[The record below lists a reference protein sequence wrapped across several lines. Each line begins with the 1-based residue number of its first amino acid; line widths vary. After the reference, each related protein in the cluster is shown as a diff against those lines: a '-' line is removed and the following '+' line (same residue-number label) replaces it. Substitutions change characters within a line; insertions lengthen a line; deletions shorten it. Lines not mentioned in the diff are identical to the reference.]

1 MRKYFSTNILCQ
13 NNQKRDEIIEIYET
27 DQQELNNS
35 KDEIIKRDIIQAV
48 QKRWE
53 YMLFHVEYFDNL
65 NYLEVILE
73 IEGTITDIYNNN
85 KILVQKFVEL
95 ANPQHIS

>member
-1 MRKYFSTNILCQ
+1 
-13 NNQKRDEIIEIYET
+13 
-27 DQQELNNS
+27 
-35 KDEIIKRDIIQAV
+35 
-48 QKRWE
+48 
-53 YMLFHVEYFDNL
+53 MLFHVEYFDNL

>member
-1 MRKYFSTNILCQ
+1 
-13 NNQKRDEIIEIYET
+13 
-27 DQQELNNS
+27 
-35 KDEIIKRDIIQAV
+35 
-48 QKRWE
+48 
-53 YMLFHVEYFDNL
+53 MLFHVEYFDNF
-65 NYLEVILE
+65 NYLEFILE

>member
-1 MRKYFSTNILCQ
+1 MSKQLEE
-13 NNQKRDEIIEIYET
+13 KDEIMEIYEM
-27 DQQELNNS
+27 DQQELKSS

-48 QKRWE
+48 WKRWE

-65 NYLEVILE
+65 NYLEFILE

>member
-1 MRKYFSTNILCQ
+1 MSKQTEE
-13 NNQKRDEIIEIYET
+13 KDEIIEIYET

-53 YMLFHVEYFDNL
+53 YMLFHVEYFDNF
-65 NYLEVILE
+65 NYLEFILE
-73 IEGTITDIYNNN
+73 IEGTIMDIYNNN

>member
-1 MRKYFSTNILCQ
+1 MSKQT
-13 NNQKRDEIIEIYET
+13 KEKDEIIEIYET
-27 DQQELNNS
+27 DQQELKSS